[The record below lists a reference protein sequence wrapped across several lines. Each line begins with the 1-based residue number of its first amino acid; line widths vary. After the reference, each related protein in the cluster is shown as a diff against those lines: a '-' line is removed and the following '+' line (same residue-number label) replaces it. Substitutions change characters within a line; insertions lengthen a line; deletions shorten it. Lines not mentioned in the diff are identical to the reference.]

1 MQPLKQLLGFLP
13 YRIDTPLHLTS
24 YGSCHPPEPV
34 AIPPARA
41 SEPSAL
47 PAPVPTTTA
56 DHEGSV
62 LKSGRK

>member
-24 YGSCHPPEPV
+24 YGSHPPEPV
-34 AIPPARA
+34 AIPPSCA
-41 SEPSAL
+41 SEPSVV
-47 PAPVPTTTA
+47 PVPTTTA

-62 LKSGRK
+62 LKSGRKQ